1 MSELTSLN
9 KGMKI
14 EGLLC
19 LSSTR
24 EIKDLFSKTEDVE
37 QAQIRGSELKRK
49 VKSALNI
56 ETGYIY
62 Q

>member
-37 QAQIRGSELKRK
+37 
-49 VKSALNI
+49 
-56 ETGYIY
+56 
-62 Q
+62 